1 MILVVIAFMS
11 NIVPP
16 TDRVVC
22 YISGPMTGLP
32 EFNYAAFMDAERRL
46 RAAGYDVRNPGVDA
60 APDKRGDWEN
70 ISKAEY
76 ERKYKEALRR
86 DTEWLL
92 ESHCVA
98 LLKGWRCS
106 RGALWEH
113 TIACQL
119 GLYITNVRELE
130 SNPIGRKSW
139 KSGAHIIQFL
149 HDRNEGKL

>member
-1 MILVVIAFMS
+1 MS
-11 NIVPP
+11 NIVLP

-22 YISGPMTGLP
+22 YISGPMTNMP
-32 EFNYAAFMDAERRL
+32 EFNYGAFMNASERL
-46 RAAGYDVRNPGVDA
+46 TAAGYEVRNPGVDA
-60 APDKRGDWEN
+60 APELRPHWEN
-70 ISKAEY
+70 LSSEEY
-76 ERKYKEALRR
+76 EAKYKSALRR

-98 LLKGWRCS
+98 LLKGWRRS

-130 SNPIGRKSW
+130 SHPVPSPSHTQPWETGEE
-139 KSGAHIIQFL
+139 IIQYL
-149 HDRNEGKL
+149 HNRNTRAQIK